1 MKYII
6 ILLSLLISLQGIS
19 QIDLTYRKVSSRVDS
34 ILYDGQYIGHI
45 SYSNP
50 YFEGYDGTYYIYIN
64 SPWIYISDGVPI
76 ITEPLIIDE
85 FYSQIVKDKKLKM
98 YGFSSDII
106 GFGIQSKVML
116 KKDDVSYLAGMFIKK
131 SAKNKLA
138 SKAVSVS
145 GMVAGGALVLVSLP
159 VSAAVF
165 GITSIVSFCIDV
177 SSDKKLRTAGALMEK
192 LN

>member
-1 MKYII
+1 
-6 ILLSLLISLQGIS
+6 
-19 QIDLTYRKVSSRVDS
+19 
-34 ILYDGQYIGHI
+34 
-45 SYSNP
+45 
-50 YFEGYDGTYYIYIN
+50 
-64 SPWIYISDGVPI
+64 
-76 ITEPLIIDE
+76 
-85 FYSQIVKDKKLKM
+85 
-98 YGFSSDII
+98 
-106 GFGIQSKVML
+106 
-116 KKDDVSYLAGMFIKK
+116 MFIKK

-138 SKAVSVS
+138 AKAVSVS